1 MIPPHKVPLQLDNIV
16 FVLRV
21 RSVHHFQQ
29 VHLDL
34 CLTQEGSLVFD
45 DFDRHL
51 ALLLVIV
58 RLDHLSEAAFAD
70 EGVDFV
76 AIEKLLAIFDD
87 VVVVLIV
94 VTVVV
99 QLPLLLVGR
108 VLALGLLSSSFLFG
122 IVNLVDVF
130 VGFDQVDAELSQR
143 CRRGVPEMRWY
154 PGLHRPDVSR

>member
-1 MIPPHKVPLQLDNIV
+1 MIPPHKMPLQLDDVV

-21 RSVHHFQQ
+21 RPVHHLQQ
-29 VHLDL
+29 VDLDL
-34 CLTQEGSLVFD
+34 CLTQEGSLVLD
-45 DFDRHL
+45 DLDRHL
-51 ALLLVIV
+51 ALLFVVV
-58 RLDHLSEAAFAD
+58 RLDHLAEAAFAD

-76 AIEKLLAIFDD
+76 AVEKLLAVFND

-130 VGFDQVDAELSQR
+130 VGFDQVHAELPQR

-154 PGLHRPDVSR
+154 PGLHRPDIGR